1 MINVSNYFF
10 IGDLEAQTDGEGQ
23 ADEEAQTE
31 SGIEKFLNHL
41 EVENND
47 DDDDQVIS
55 PSISRNASA
64 KSRENLKV
72 DEKLSNDDDDVISP
86 AISRNASAKSRS
98 EVAIAQDQEPL
109 ETDINTETVDENDG
123 DEEEKENNSDQI
135 VQVEIDPVEQEAL
148 EDEILNEDEV
158 QGEDDN
164 SDQPDAGSESEK
176 VGKCKSNAPFYLK
189 NNPVTNSSYTQY
201 GPIKNGRIKN
211 QGSDFEKNKEPALR
225 ILDLKNRF
233 TF

>member
-1 MINVSNYFF
+1 MAQIFLAFSEKLNFNNFLLRFSDLSLYTIIYIGIQLFL

-47 DDDDQVIS
+47 DDDDDQVIS

-64 KSRENLKV
+64 KSREVLKV
-72 DEKLSNDDDDVISP
+72 DEKLSNGDDNDDVVSP

-98 EVAIAQDQEPL
+98 EVAIAQDEPL

-135 VQVEIDPVEQEAL
+135 VQVDIDPVEQEAL
-148 EDEILNEDEV
+148 EDEILNEDEE
-158 QGEDDN
+158 QGEADN
-164 SDQPDAGSESEK
+164 NDQPDAGSEPEK
-176 VGKCKSNAPFYLK
+176 VG
-189 NNPVTNSSYTQY
+189 
-201 GPIKNGRIKN
+201 
-211 QGSDFEKNKEPALR
+211 
-225 ILDLKNRF
+225 
-233 TF
+233 

>member
-1 MINVSNYFF
+1 MIQPLFGSFLKEFRTPQFPLTYDCTQLYIQLLL

-47 DDDDQVIS
+47 DDDDDQVIS

-64 KSRENLKV
+64 KSREVLKV
-72 DEKLSNDDDDVISP
+72 DEKLSNGDDNDDVVSP

-123 DEEEKENNSDQI
+123 EEEEKENNSDEI
-135 VQVEIDPVEQEAL
+135 VQVDIDPVEQEAL
-148 EDEILNEDEV
+148 EDEILNDNKE
-158 QGEDDN
+158 QGEADN
-164 SDQPDAGSESEK
+164 NDQPDAGSEPEK
-176 VGKCKSNAPFYLK
+176 VG
-189 NNPVTNSSYTQY
+189 
-201 GPIKNGRIKN
+201 
-211 QGSDFEKNKEPALR
+211 
-225 ILDLKNRF
+225 
-233 TF
+233 

>member
-1 MINVSNYFF
+1 MPLFIFWFNHLKTPQFPFEIFWPFIVHNNIHIQLFL

-64 KSRENLKV
+64 KSREVLKV
-72 DEKLSNDDDDVISP
+72 DEKLSNNDDDDDDHVISP

-135 VQVEIDPVEQEAL
+135 VEK
-148 EDEILNEDEV
+148 
-158 QGEDDN
+158 
-164 SDQPDAGSESEK
+164 GSENESKVQDTTVSVASKSEEQVIDEEI
-176 VGKCKSNAPFYLK
+176 VGMNL
-189 NNPVTNSSYTQY
+189 SSLRYV
-201 GPIKNGRIKN
+201 ING
-211 QGSDFEKNKEPALR
+211 
-225 ILDLKNRF
+225 
-233 TF
+233 

>member
-1 MINVSNYFF
+1 MPLFIFWFNHFLEELKTPQFPFEIFWPFIVHNNIHAQLFL

-55 PSISRNASA
+55 PSISRDASA
-64 KSRENLKV
+64 KSREVLKV
-72 DEKLSNDDDDVISP
+72 DEKLSNDDDDDHVISP

-135 VQVEIDPVEQEAL
+135 VQVDIDPVEQEAL
-148 EDEILNEDEV
+148 EDEILNEDEE
-158 QGEDDN
+158 QGEADN
-164 SDQPDAGSESEK
+164 NDQPDTGSEPEK
-176 VGKCKSNAPFYLK
+176 VG
-189 NNPVTNSSYTQY
+189 
-201 GPIKNGRIKN
+201 
-211 QGSDFEKNKEPALR
+211 
-225 ILDLKNRF
+225 
-233 TF
+233 

>member
-1 MINVSNYFF
+1 MKEFRTPQFPLTYDCTQLYIQLLL

-47 DDDDQVIS
+47 DDDDDQVIS

-64 KSRENLKV
+64 KSREVLKV
-72 DEKLSNDDDDVISP
+72 DEKLSNDDDDHVISP

-98 EVAIAQDQEPL
+98 EVAIAQDEPL

-135 VQVEIDPVEQEAL
+135 VQVDIDPVEQEAL
-148 EDEILNEDEV
+148 EDEILNEDEEK
-158 QGEDDN
+158 GEADN
-164 SDQPDAGSESEK
+164 NDQPDAGSEPEK
-176 VGKCKSNAPFYLK
+176 VG
-189 NNPVTNSSYTQY
+189 
-201 GPIKNGRIKN
+201 
-211 QGSDFEKNKEPALR
+211 
-225 ILDLKNRF
+225 
-233 TF
+233 

>member
-1 MINVSNYFF
+1 MFL

-64 KSRENLKV
+64 KSREVLKV
-72 DEKLSNDDDDVISP
+72 DEKLSNDDDDDHVISP
-86 AISRNASAKSRS
+86 AISRNASAKPRL
-98 EVAIAQDQEPL
+98 EVASAQDHEPL
-109 ETDINTETVDENDG
+109 ETDLITEAVDENDG

-135 VQVEIDPVEQEAL
+135 VQVDIDPVEQEAL
-148 EDEILNEDEV
+148 EDEILNDDEE
-158 QGEDDN
+158 QGEAN
-164 SDQPDAGSESEK
+164 NNDQPNAGSEPEK
-176 VGKCKSNAPFYLK
+176 VG
-189 NNPVTNSSYTQY
+189 
-201 GPIKNGRIKN
+201 
-211 QGSDFEKNKEPALR
+211 
-225 ILDLKNRF
+225 
-233 TF
+233 